1 MTIAI
6 LNINIGEI
14 ENKNLDVC
22 KSVTKT
28 DYDVKIT
35 DTEVK
40 YFTTSA
46 HIKFT
51 KYKTKKWST
60 NLVFPIS

>member
-1 MTIAI
+1 MTIVI
-6 LNINIGEI
+6 LNIKIGEI

-40 YFTTSA
+40 YFITSA

-51 KYKTKKWST
+51 KYKTKK
-60 NLVFPIS
+60 